1 MARPLTRIV
10 CTDPEKALDLRRQ
23 HGDCEVIADP
33 CDCSHAPFCRWLQGD
48 ALRSDGQVRAALY
61 DAVETLQ
68 RTRHA
73 FQSRD
78 LGQLRQRLERLL
90 DDLSARTE

>member
-1 MARPLTRIV
+1 MAQALTRIV
-10 CTDPEKALDLRRQ
+10 CTDPEKARDLRRL

-33 CDCSHAPFCRWLQGD
+33 CDCSHAPFCRWLKSS
-48 ALRSDGQVRAALY
+48 ALGSDGQVRAALH
-61 DAVETLQ
+61 DAIDTLQ

-78 LGQLRQRLERLL
+78 LGLLRQRLERLL

>member
-1 MARPLTRIV
+1 MARALPRIV

-23 HGDCEVIADP
+23 HGDCEVIVDP
-33 CDCSHAPFCRWLQGD
+33 CDCSHAPFCRWLEGD
-48 ALRSDGQVRAALY
+48 SLSRDGQVRAALC

-73 FQSRD
+73 FHSRD
-78 LGQLRQRLERLL
+78 LGQLRRRLERLL
-90 DDLSARTE
+90 DDLSARPE